1 MPHIDATTGLFLVF
15 LISSVLLYLLGRFE
29 IPFIVSLIIAGL
41 ILGQFGLLGE
51 NEIFREIADFGVML
65 MLFFVGVE
73 FSIRTLWS
81 YRKEV
86 AIIGVGQIV
95 LTFLPSFALLAYIF
109 NDVRVSFILS
119 SVITMSSTIA
129 ILSLVE
135 KKSAIG
141 IRYGRISFLVALIQD
156 ITSII
161 ILVIL
166 SLITTR
172 TDISS
177 NLFLGLLVF
186 TLYSVALYYFTK
198 TKFADVLIVRDR
210 YLIVFLAI
218 VISFGSAVVAK
229 LCGLSPFLGAFV
241 AGMIISD
248 SFFGRQ
254 IASEVL
260 PIKEI
265 FVGFFFIYIGST
277 IKIELLVQNILST
290 ILVSVAVMF
299 FKFLVMFLL
308 LLFRKESIEHNLRA
322 SVLLSNM
329 GEFGLL
335 ILSLSLSS
343 KIITETTF
351 IIFSSAIVI
360 SIVIT
365 SFMFHLMDKIS
376 NRVPILR
383 IGKVGYSL
391 GDFEVV
397 IVGFG
402 PVGKR
407 VAEVLNTMNISNII
421 LEMNSDTVRKH
432 KNEFN
437 IHFGDAKRE
446 NILRWAGIEKA
457 KLLVITAPILNEALF
472 ISEKARAINPNI
484 DILARV
490 KFISEVEILK
500 QNNILNVVCDETSAL
515 ESLIKLLS
523 QKV

>member
-1 MPHIDATTGLFLVF
+1 
-15 LISSVLLYLLGRFE
+15 
-29 IPFIVSLIIAGL
+29 
-41 ILGQFGLLGE
+41 
-51 NEIFREIADFGVML
+51 
-65 MLFFVGVE
+65 
-73 FSIRTLWS
+73 
-81 YRKEV
+81 
-86 AIIGVGQIV
+86 
-95 LTFLPSFALLAYIF
+95 
-109 NDVRVSFILS
+109 
-119 SVITMSSTIA
+119 
-129 ILSLVE
+129 
-135 KKSAIG
+135 
-141 IRYGRISFLVALIQD
+141 
-156 ITSII
+156 
-161 ILVIL
+161 
-166 SLITTR
+166 
-172 TDISS
+172 
-177 NLFLGLLVF
+177 
-186 TLYSVALYYFTK
+186 
-198 TKFADVLIVRDR
+198 
-210 YLIVFLAI
+210 LAI